1 MYYYELHEGD
11 DDVFSDLLLAREEE
25 LPPDEFLDIVQSVR
39 RRIRDTF
46 EHDTLIEA
54 VAEELERSYGFLPIL
69 DSRISA
75 SVHVGVDD
83 EETYLTRLD
92 DEAEGADY
100 RGLLVDYDPDDQLQ
114 N

>member
-1 MYYYELHEGD
+1 MFYYELHEGD

-25 LPPDEFLDIVQSVR
+25 LPPDEFLDIVQSIR
-39 RRIRDTF
+39 RRIQDTF

-54 VAEELERSYGFLPIL
+54 IAEELERSHGFLPIL

-75 SVHVGVDD
+75 SVHVGNGDD
-83 EETYLTRLD
+83 ETYLTPLEED
-92 DEAEGADY
+92 ADGADY
-100 RGLLVDYDPDDQLQ
+100 RGLLVDYDPDGGLS